1 MRQRSELERSLTEK
15 RIASA
20 QLEPV
25 VEAKRAKF
33 ERLKNDYE
41 LLAPEAVDG
50 DQETFADSL
59 ITSLN
64 QAYSPA

>member
-1 MRQRSELERSLTEK
+1 MAQKALDQSGRQRSELERSLTEK

-25 VEAKRAKF
+25 VDAKRAKF

-50 DQETFADSL
+50 EPRKRL
-59 ITSLN
+59 RIR
-64 QAYSPA
+64 